1 VKEKCELKPD
11 VSVSIRYLGQKV
23 VL

>member
-11 VSVSIRYLGQKV
+11 VSVSIRYFGQKV
-23 VL
+23 IL